1 MRHGKEPLHHGLDH
15 FFVGAARSRNGLFDF
30 AWRKFFN
37 RKTSET
43 GRADCSA
50 SGVSKKQCALRVDI
64 HEHTLAGGNCRQM
77 CLDDRFDFAGD
88 MRQSRCSLCGLT
100 LRDVK
105 DARRNPNGF
114 GARRVNDAP
123 AGVIETGIES
133 ENAHCGSHAL
143 PKPSVG

>member
-1 MRHGKEPLHHGLDH
+1 MAWIIFLSALPDPVTACLISLGVNSSTARPARL
-15 FFVGAARSRNGLFDF
+15 AAQIAAPRACPRSN
-30 AWRKFFN
+30 
-37 RKTSET
+37 
-43 GRADCSA
+43 
-50 SGVSKKQCALRVDI
+50 V
-64 HEHTLAGGNCRQM
+64 LAGGNCRQM

-88 MRQSRCSLCGLT
+88 MRQSRCSLT
-100 LRDVK
+100 LGDVK

-123 AGVIETGIES
+123 AGVIETGVES

>member
-1 MRHGKEPLHHGLDH
+1 MMRYGKETLHHGLDH

-37 RKTSET
+37 RKTGET

-88 MRQSRCSLCGLT
+88 MRQSRCSLT
-100 LRDVK
+100 LGDVK

-114 GARRVNDAP
+114 AP
-123 AGVIETGIES
+123 VVS
-133 ENAHCGSHAL
+133 MM
-143 PKPSVG
+143 PQPV